1 MNQTMPL
8 ETVASPQSHLRK
20 SGEASF
26 KIGIVAGETS
36 GDLLGAGLM
45 RELKSRLPG
54 VLFEGIGGPRM
65 QAEGCVCLADMD
77 RLSVIGLEGMLH
89 IPGALLTRRRLTARF
104 LAQPPNLYI
113 GVDAPDFNLSVEE
126 RLRAAGVATVH
137 YVSPTVWAWRGYRI
151 RRIRRAVDRML
162 ALFPFE
168 AEYYRAHGVPVTFV
182 GHPLA
187 DAIPSTYDAAAVRSQ
202 LGLPADRT
210 VVALLPGSRLGE
222 LKRHADLFVRTAQ
235 WLHERHPRLHFVAPF
250 VSAATRAV
258 FGEALQRAGTRAP
271 PLTQL
276 SGRSREALAA
286 ADVVLLASGTATLE
300 AALLRK
306 PMVVTYRVSRLS
318 EMLIRLFAHVRMYA
332 LPNLLAGRMLVPE
345 LIQDDAT
352 PEKLGAA
359 VEAYFAN
366 PEQAESVQRALADMH
381 ASLKQN
387 ADARA
392 AEAVMEVIRERK
404 LVSG

>member
-1 MNQTMPL
+1 MVSDIASSISP
-8 ETVASPQSHLRK
+8 VAHADGRK
-20 SGEASF
+20 SI

-54 VLFEGIGGPRM
+54 VQFEGIGGPRM

-77 RLSVIGLEGMLH
+77 RLSVIGLEGILH
-89 IPGALLTRRRLTARF
+89 IPGALLTRRRLTAHF
-104 LAQPPNLYI
+104 LAHRPALYI

-126 RLRAAGVATVH
+126 RLRAAGVTTVH

-151 RRIRRAVDRML
+151 HKIRRAVDRML

-168 AEYYRAHGVPVTFV
+168 VAYYRERGVPVTFV

-187 DAIPSTYDAAAVRSQ
+187 DEIPSTYDPTAVRTA
-202 LGLPADRT
+202 LGLPTDRT

-222 LKRHADLFVRTAQ
+222 LRRHADLFVRAAQ
-235 WLHERHPRLHFVAPF
+235 WLHERHPRLHFVVPF
-250 VSAATRAV
+250 VSAATQAL
-258 FGEALQRAGTRAP
+258 FAEALQRIGARNL

-276 SGRSREALAA
+276 SGKSRDAVAA

-318 EMLIRLFAHVRMYA
+318 EMLIRLFAHVSMYA
-332 LPNLLAGRMLVPE
+332 LPNLLAGRLLVPE

-359 VEAYFAN
+359 VERYIAN
-366 PEQAESVQRALADMH
+366 PEQAESVQQALAEMH
-381 ASLKQN
+381 VALKQD
-387 ADARA
+387 ADASA
-392 AEAVMEVIRERK
+392 AEAVMNIIRERK
-404 LVSG
+404 LGFPASR

>member
-1 MNQTMPL
+1 MLTDTASSSP
-8 ETVASPQSHLRK
+8 TVALPGDAEPVR
-20 SGEASF
+20 
-26 KIGIVAGETS
+26 IGIVAGETS

-54 VLFEGIGGPRM
+54 VQFEGIGGPRM

-77 RLSVIGLEGMLH
+77 KLSVIGLEGILH
-89 IPGALLTRRRLTARF
+89 IPGALLTRRRLTAHF
-104 LAQPPNLYI
+104 LSRRPAIYI

-126 RLRAAGVATVH
+126 RLRAAGITTVH

-151 RRIRRAVDRML
+151 HKIRRAVDRML

-168 AEYYRAHGVPVTFV
+168 VAYYREHDVPVTFV

-187 DAIPSTYDAAAVRSQ
+187 DAIPLTYNTSAVREH
-202 LGLPADRT
+202 LGLPIDRT
-210 VVALLPGSRLGE
+210 VIALLPGSRLGE
-222 LKRHADLFVRTAQ
+222 LKRHAELFVHTAQ

-250 VSAATRAV
+250 VSPATQALFV
-258 FGEALQRAGTRAP
+258 EALQRGGARAL

-276 SGRSREALAA
+276 TGQSRDVLAA

-359 VEAYFAN
+359 VETYIAH
-366 PEQAESVQRALADMH
+366 PEQAESVQLALAQMH
-381 ASLKQN
+381 SELKQN

-392 AEAVMEVIRERK
+392 AEAILGVIRERK
-404 LVSG
+404 LGSSAGR

>member
-1 MNQTMPL
+1 MHLNAVPPTMPS
-8 ETVASPQSHLRK
+8 ASTGRRTPIK
-20 SGEASF
+20 V
-26 KIGIVAGETS
+26 GIVAGETS
-36 GDLLGAGLM
+36 GDQLGAGLM
-45 RELKSRLPG
+45 RELKARLPN
-54 VLFEGIGGPRM
+54 LAFEGIGGPRM

-77 RLSVIGLEGMLH
+77 SLSVIGLEGILR
-89 IPGALLTRRRLTARF
+89 IPRALMTRRRLTSHF
-104 LAQPPNLYI
+104 LATKPALFI
-113 GVDAPDFNLSVEE
+113 GIDAPDFNLSVEA
-126 RLRAAGVATVH
+126 RLRAAGVTTVH

-151 RRIRRAVDRML
+151 HKIRRAVDRML

-168 AEYYRAHGVPVTFV
+168 VAYYHEHQVPVTFV

-187 DAIPSTYDAAAVRSQ
+187 DAIPSSYEPSKVREM

-210 VVALLPGSRLGE
+210 IVALLPGSRHGE
-222 LKRHADLFVRTAQ
+222 LKRHADLFVHTAQ

-250 VSAATRAV
+250 VSATTQALFAD
-258 FGEALQRAGTRAP
+258 ALQRAGARGL

-276 SGRSREALAA
+276 SGRSRDAMAA

-318 EMLIRLFAHVRMYA
+318 EMLIRFFAHVRMYA
-332 LPNLLAGRMLVPE
+332 LPNLLAGRLLVPE
-345 LIQDDAT
+345 LVQDDAT

-359 VEAYFAN
+359 VEAYLSN
-366 PEQAESVQRALADMH
+366 PEQAESVQRALAEMH
-381 ASLKQN
+381 AALRQD

-392 AEAVMEVIRERK
+392 AEAVAEVIRERN
-404 LVSG
+404 LDSAAGP

>member
-1 MNQTMPL
+1 MRTQPATKAMRTNTGPSTQDLPHPDS
-8 ETVASPQSHLRK
+8 AAPIR
-20 SGEASF
+20 
-26 KIGIVAGETS
+26 IGIVAGETS

-45 RELKSRLPG
+45 RELKLRLPG
-54 VLFEGIGGPRM
+54 VRFEGIGGPRM
-65 QAEGCVCLADMD
+65 QAQGCVCLADMD
-77 RLSVIGLEGMLH
+77 RLSVIGLEGILH
-89 IPGALLTRRRLTARF
+89 IPGALLTRRRLTAHF
-104 LAQPPNLYI
+104 LARRPALYI

-126 RLRAAGVATVH
+126 KLRAADVTTVH

-151 RRIRRAVDRML
+151 RKIRRAVDRML

-168 AEYYRAHGVPVTFV
+168 VAYYREHDVPVTFV

-187 DAIPSTYDAAAVRSQ
+187 DAIPLTYDTAALRNA
-202 LGLPADRT
+202 LGLPIDRT

-235 WLHERHPRLHFVAPF
+235 WLHGRHPRLYFVAPF
-250 VSAATRAV
+250 VSPATRAL
-258 FGEALQRAGTRAP
+258 FTEALQRAGARAL

-276 SGRSREALAA
+276 TGRSRDALAA

-332 LPNLLAGRMLVPE
+332 LPNLLAGRLLVPE

-352 PEKLGAA
+352 AEKLGAA
-359 VEAYFAN
+359 VERYIAH
-366 PEQAESVQRALADMH
+366 PEQAESVQQALTEMH
-381 ASLKQN
+381 TALKQN

-392 AEAVMEVIRERK
+392 AEAVLEAIRQR
-404 LVSG
+404 